1 MSLHSWQRKEG
12 KIDTISNWHT
22 RKTIIYCFCC
32 CLKKRKRKKREKAY
46 THWVQQIKSPK
57 VILKQ
62 PYLEYRVSDFV
73 CVIFFLYNSTF
84 ESTSNWHFYK
94 LCKNLFNTR
103 GEKKPKTQKSCM
115 GHLKKN
121 KKYRN
126 NMMWISCY
134 PLYYCTQYTNWF
146 FVSFYS
152 HLPSYSG

>member
-1 MSLHSWQRKEG
+1 M
-12 KIDTISNWHT
+12 NWNGGWH
-22 RKTIIYCFCC
+22 YCFRTSKTDVAQVSYYTCTRPVTVFESDHNRKKGGTLK
-32 CLKKRKRKKREKAY
+32 CLIVVVFFKKKKKKKKKREKAY

-103 GEKKPKTQKSCM
+103 GEKNQK
-115 GHLKKN
+115 HK
-121 KKYRN
+121 RAV
-126 NMMWISCY
+126 WDI
-134 PLYYCTQYTNWF
+134 
-146 FVSFYS
+146 
-152 HLPSYSG
+152 